1 MAAPDSLEPS
11 TQRRSGSWKG
21 KLLVVDEDMEDLQ
34 HYSAILN
41 RLGYEVRP
49 FARYDE
55 AAACLGEEVFD
66 LVLVCQGTNNFEGR
80 SVLARAIEKDR
91 RTHVLI
97 LNTLR
102 RNSMLFGGD
111 TTGSPRLRAEAL
123 AAFGDR
129 GVGGKAPSVSFR
141 ISLDQSR
148 DPYPLGRK
156 RPWEF
161 LGLMSN
167 LH

>member
-1 MAAPDSLEPS
+1 MEAPDLLEPS
-11 TQRRSGSWKG
+11 TQRRSGSWTG

-97 LNTLR
+97 LTRSVEIPCYLEAIQLGAR
-102 RNSMLFGGD
+102 DYVLKPLPPSEIGELVAKHLPSRS
-111 TTGSPRLRAEAL
+111 GSA
-123 AAFGDR
+123 
-129 GVGGKAPSVSFR
+129 
-141 ISLDQSR
+141 
-148 DPYPLGRK
+148 
-156 RPWEF
+156 
-161 LGLMSN
+161 
-167 LH
+167 